1 MIKMLGAILVLI
13 STYAIGSLLALQIK
27 EREKWLRDIKMSVFL
42 LMGELEYNQMPL
54 AEALEL
60 TGRRHG
66 GRLETF
72 FKTAAEELRKKEG
85 ISVKE
90 IWQQKSKEALKDS
103 PLLKEQREEFSEL
116 GLYFTEADR
125 EARKKSVEFY
135 LSRLEED
142 LKGLR
147 ENGADKAYLCR
158 TLGMLG
164 GIFILI
170 LVL

>member
-1 MIKMLGAILVLI
+1 MIKLIGAVMVLV
-13 STYAIGSLLALQIK
+13 SAYAIGSLLALQIK
-27 EREKWLRDIKMSVFL
+27 EREKWLRDIKMSLFL

-66 GRLETF
+66 GRLESF
-72 FKTAAEELRKKEG
+72 FKAVAEELRKKEG

-90 IWQQKSKEALKDS
+90 IWQQRSRTALKES
-103 PLLKEQREEFSEL
+103 PLLKEQKEEFSEL
-116 GLYFTEADR
+116 GLYFMETDR
-125 EARKKSVEFY
+125 EARKKSMEFY

-142 LKGLR
+142 IKGLR
-147 ENGADKAYLCR
+147 ETGSDKAYLCR
-158 TLGMLG
+158 MLGMLG
-164 GIFILI
+164 VIFLLI